1 MTYCGCSDAAL
12 SGYTLTVEAS
22 EAVTDGLTRYRFYI
36 DMVNA
41 SDRMS
46 AVYGNTM
53 DAGGEHAHGG
63 IQPPGQLVLSAS
75 GLSNYFL
82 FFYPELADD
91 TYATMG
97 LTGPAGQSGLANAMN
112 PALAEDP
119 TQPITPFFHTDGA
132 SGLAST
138 SFIGATWY
146 VLNTAS
152 NGQADDNQRVLI
164 MQVSTTGDI
173 SGRINVQ
180 LFPMGQGE
188 QNELYSFNFDGVG
201 TVGPIGTAGEL
212 ECGCTG
218 PSPANYDP
226 EAIYDDGS

>member
-1 MTYCGCSDAAL
+1 M
-12 SGYTLTVEAS
+12 
-22 EAVTDGLTRYRFYI
+22 
-36 DMVNA
+36 
-41 SDRMS
+41 
-46 AVYGNTM
+46 
-53 DAGGEHAHGG
+53 
-63 IQPPGQLVLSAS
+63 
-75 GLSNYFL
+75 SNYFL

-152 NGQADDNQRVLI
+152 NGLADDNQRVLI

-212 ECGCTG
+212 ECGCTD
-218 PSPANYDP
+218 PSAANYDP
-226 EAIYDDGS
+226 EAIYDDGSCEAMVWGCTDQEACNYESFANTDNGTCQYIDACGVCGGQGIAMGACDCEGTPGRLGYVAALHVRHGRRRRV